1 MDRPLT
7 VAILAGGLT
16 HERDISLHSGRRVA
30 GALRNRG
37 VQVKVLDVDA
47 QLLQRLDALD
57 PDVVWPLVH
66 GSTGEDGA
74 LQDLLHLAGYPY
86 VGTEPTGC
94 RLASDKAVASSV
106 LERAGVAVPT
116 ATALPQP
123 LFREVGVTP
132 VLDLIES
139 QYGFPV
145 VIKPAK
151 GGSSLGLTIVENKA
165 QLPGAMVDCFAY
177 EDVALV
183 QSFVHGRE
191 FGVAVIDLG
200 DGPQALPPVEVQATG
215 PYDFDARYYPGR
227 VEYFVPAR
235 VNDTELAA
243 ITDVA
248 LTVHKTLGLR
258 HYSRTDVILDDAGT
272 AWFID
277 VNVTPGM
284 TETSIFPQA
293 AAAFAQA
300 SERTA
305 DDVYLDIL
313 HATLSGSDNSEA

>member
-74 LQDLLHLAGYPY
+74 LQDLLQLAGYPY
-86 VGTEPTGC
+86 VGTEPAGC
-94 RLASDKAVASSV
+94 RLASDKAVVSSM
-106 LERAGVAVPT
+106 LERSGVAVPATT
-116 ATALPQP
+116 AFPQP
-123 LFREVGVTP
+123 LFREVGVGP
-132 VLDLIES
+132 VLDLIEAR
-139 QYGFPV
+139 YGFPV
-145 VIKPAK
+145 VIKPAM
-151 GGSSLGLTIVENKA
+151 GGSSLGLTIVESRA
-165 QLPGAMVDCFAY
+165 QLPSAMVDCFAY
-177 EDVALV
+177 DDVALV
-183 QSFVHGRE
+183 QSFVRGRE

-215 PYDFDARYYPGR
+215 PYDFDARYNPGR

-235 VNDTELAA
+235 VDEAELTA
-243 ITDVA
+243 ITDLA
-248 LTVHKTLGLR
+248 LTVHKALDLR
-258 HYSRTDVILDDAGT
+258 HYSRTDVILDESGK

-277 VNVTPGM
+277 VNTTPGM

-293 AAAFAQA
+293 A
-300 SERTA
+300 TA
-305 DDVYLDIL
+305 YAHSSDRSLDDVYLDIL
-313 HATLSGSDNSEA
+313 RAALS

>member
-16 HERDISLHSGRRVA
+16 HERDISMHSGRRVA

-74 LQDLLHLAGYPY
+74 LQDLLQLAGYPY
-86 VGTEPTGC
+86 VGTEPAGC
-94 RLASDKAVASSV
+94 RLASDKAVVSSV

-177 EDVALV
+177 DDVALV
-183 QSFVHGRE
+183 QSFVRGRE

-200 DGPQALPPVEVQATG
+200 DGDGPRVLPPVEVQASG

-235 VNDTELAA
+235 VNEAELQA
-243 ITDVA
+243 ITDLA
-248 LTVHKTLGLR
+248 LTVHKVLDLR
-258 HYSRTDVILDDAGT
+258 HYSRTDVILDEAGK

-277 VNVTPGM
+277 VNTTPGM

-293 AAAFAQA
+293 AAAYAQTTDR
-300 SERTA
+300 SV
-305 DDVYLDIL
+305 DDVYVDIL
-313 HATLSGSDNSEA
+313 RAAL